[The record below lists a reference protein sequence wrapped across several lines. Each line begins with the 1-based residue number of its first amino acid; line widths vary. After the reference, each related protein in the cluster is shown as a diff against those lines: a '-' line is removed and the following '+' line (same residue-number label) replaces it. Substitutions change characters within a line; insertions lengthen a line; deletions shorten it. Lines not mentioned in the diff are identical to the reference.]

1 MSKYPQGK
9 NPQKKLD
16 PLMEGYLEYKA
27 TVERRSKN
35 TVKDIRCT
43 LRRVSEAMEEM
54 RPGKVLW
61 KLRLTDFIEWLD
73 RERRRGYSTQ
83 GLCKNA
89 SHLRGF
95 LDYVWR
101 SGRADRNVMSRF
113 YPEYRCKRREPQSLT
128 IEEAL
133 AMVQACPSKTPLE
146 RRDRMMVM
154 LLYGCGLR
162 TGELCSL
169 KIQDISTERR
179 ELHIK
184 HAKGDIE
191 RIIPLPEV
199 VYTELLAYLLE
210 RKAKRGYLFLTEAK
224 RRPIGQ
230 KVVSPVVHEA
240 AIRAG
245 ITRPVIP
252 KMLRHSFATHLMDRG
267 VDIAIIS
274 KLMGHAGPAE
284 SGVYLH
290 VLPGR
295 TKKAVDKLD

>member
-1 MSKYPQGK
+1 MGNVKPK
-9 NPQKKLD
+9 TTKKLD
-16 PLMEGYLEYKA
+16 PLMEGYLEYKE
-27 TVERRSKN
+27 TVERRSAG

-43 LRRVSEAMEEM
+43 LRRVTEAMEKL

-61 KLRLTDFIEWLD
+61 ELKLTDFIEWLD
-73 RERRRGYSTQ
+73 RERRRGYSVA

-95 LDYVWR
+95 LEYAWR
-101 SGRADRNVMSRF
+101 SGKSDRNVMSRF
-113 YPEYRCKRREPQSLT
+113 YPEYHCVKREPASLT

-133 AMVQACPSKTPLE
+133 AMIQACPSSTPLE
-146 RRDRMMVM
+146 RRDRMIVM

-162 TGELCSL
+162 TGELCAL
-169 KIQDISTERR
+169 KIQDILIEQRQ
-179 ELHIK
+179 LHVK

-191 RIIPLPEV
+191 RMIPLPEV

-210 RKAKRGYLFLTEAK
+210 RKVKQGPLFITEAK
-224 RRPIGQ
+224 RRPIQQRHVGT
-230 KVVSPVVHEA
+230 VVREA
-240 AIRAG
+240 AVRAG
-245 ITRPVIP
+245 IARQVTP

-274 KLMGHAGPAE
+274 KLMGHNGPGE

-290 VLPGR
+290 ILPGR
-295 TKKAVDKLD
+295 TEKAVEKLD

>member
-1 MSKYPQGK
+1 MSKESR
-9 NPQKKLD
+9 KKLD
-16 PLMEGYLEYKA
+16 PLMEGYLDYKK
-27 TVERRSKN
+27 TVERRGKG

-43 LRRVSEAMEEM
+43 LRRVSEAMEEL

-61 KLRLTDFIEWLD
+61 ELKLTDFIEWLD

-95 LDYVWR
+95 LDYAWR

-113 YPEYRCKRREPQSLT
+113 YPEYRCKKKEPLSLT
-128 IEEAL
+128 IEDAL
-133 AMVQACPSKTPLE
+133 AMVQVCPSKTPLE
-146 RRDRMMVM
+146 RRNRMMVM

-162 TGELCSL
+162 TGELCTL
-169 KIQDISTERR
+169 RIQDISTERR
-179 ELHIK
+179 ELHVK

-210 RKAKRGYLFLTEAK
+210 RKAKRGHLFLTEVK
-224 RRPIGQ
+224 RRPIQ
-230 KVVSPVVHEA
+230 QRHVRAVVHEA
-240 AIRAG
+240 AVRAD
-245 ITRPVIP
+245 IVHPVTP

-274 KLMGHAGPAE
+274 KLMGHAGPTE

-295 TKKAVDKLD
+295 KEKAVEKLD

>member
-1 MSKYPQGK
+1 MSKK
-9 NPQKKLD
+9 PQKKLD
-16 PLMEGYLEYKA
+16 PLMEGYLEYKE
-27 TVERRSKN
+27 TVERRKKG

-43 LRRVSEAMEEM
+43 LGRISKAMEEL

-61 KLRLTDFIEWLD
+61 ELKLTDFIEWLD
-73 RERRRGYSTQ
+73 RERRRGYSSK
-83 GLCKNA
+83 GLCKNV

-95 LDYVWR
+95 LNYVWR
-101 SGRADRNVMSRF
+101 SGRADRNVMSQF
-113 YPEYRCKRREPQSLT
+113 YPEYRCQQKEPETLT

-133 AMVQACPSKTPLE
+133 AMVQACPSTTPLE
-146 RRDRMMVM
+146 RRDRMMIM

-162 TGELCSL
+162 TGELCDL
-169 KIQDISTERR
+169 KITDISTERR

-184 HAKGDIE
+184 QAKGDIE

-199 VYTELLAYLLE
+199 VYTELLAYILE
-210 RKAKRGYLFLTEAK
+210 RKAKRGQLFLTEAK
-224 RRPIGQ
+224 RRPIQQRLVGT
-230 KVVSPVVHEA
+230 VVNEA
-240 AIRAG
+240 AVRSG
-245 ITRPVIP
+245 ITRRVIP

-274 KLMGHAGPAE
+274 KLMGHVGPVE

-295 TKKAVDKLD
+295 KEKAVEKLD

>member
-1 MSKYPQGK
+1 MSKK
-9 NPQKKLD
+9 SQKKLD
-16 PLMEGYLEYKA
+16 PLMEGYLDYKR
-27 TVERRSKN
+27 TVERRSED

-43 LRRVSEAMEEM
+43 LRRVSKAMEEL

-61 KLRLTDFIEWLD
+61 ELKLTDFIEWLD

-89 SHLRGF
+89 SHIRGF
-95 LDYVWR
+95 LDYAWR

-113 YPEYRCKRREPQSLT
+113 YPEYRCKKKEPRSLT
-128 IEEAL
+128 IEDAL
-133 AMVQACPSKTPLE
+133 AMVQLCPSKTPLE
-146 RRDRMMVM
+146 RRNRMMVM

-162 TGELCSL
+162 TGELCDL

-191 RIIPLPEV
+191 RIIPLPDV

-210 RKAKRGYLFLTEAK
+210 RKAKRGRLFLTEAK
-224 RRPIGQ
+224 RRPIPQ
-230 KVVSPVVHEA
+230 KHVGAVVREA
-240 AIRAG
+240 AVRAD
-245 ITRPVIP
+245 IVHPVTP

-267 VDIAIIS
+267 VDIAVIS
-274 KLMGHAGPAE
+274 KLMGHAGPTE

-295 TKKAVDKLD
+295 KRKAVDKLD

>member
-1 MSKYPQGK
+1 MSKK
-9 NPQKKLD
+9 SREKLD
-16 PLMEGYLEYKA
+16 PLMEGYLDYKR
-27 TVERRSKN
+27 TVERRGKE

-43 LRRVSEAMEEM
+43 LRRVSKAMEEL

-61 KLRLTDFIEWLD
+61 ELKLTDFIEWLD

-89 SHLRGF
+89 SHIRGF
-95 LDYVWR
+95 LDYAWR

-113 YPEYRCKRREPQSLT
+113 YPEYRCKKKEPLSLT
-128 IEEAL
+128 IEDAL

-146 RRDRMMVM
+146 RRNRMIVM

-162 TGELCSL
+162 TGELCAL

-179 ELHIK
+179 ELHVK

-210 RKAKRGYLFLTEAK
+210 RKAKRGHLFLTEAK
-224 RRPIGQ
+224 RRPIRQ
-230 KVVSPVVHEA
+230 KHVRAVVHEA
-240 AIRAG
+240 AVRAN
-245 ITRPVIP
+245 IVHPVTP
-252 KMLRHSFATHLMDRG
+252 KMLRHSFATHLMDRR
-267 VDIAIIS
+267 VDIAMIS
-274 KLMGHAGPAE
+274 KLMGHAGPTE

-295 TKKAVDKLD
+295 KRKAVDKLD

>member
-1 MSKYPQGK
+1 VSKT
-9 NPQKKLD
+9 PQKKLD
-16 PLMEGYLEYKA
+16 PLMEGYLEYKK
-27 TVERRSKN
+27 TVERRGKS

-43 LRRVSEAMEEM
+43 LRRVSEAMEEL

-61 KLRLTDFIEWLD
+61 ELKLTDFIEWLD

-95 LDYVWR
+95 LDYAWR
-101 SGRADRNVMSRF
+101 SSRADRNVMSRF
-113 YPEYRCKRREPQSLT
+113 YPEYRCKKKEPLSLT
-128 IEEAL
+128 IEDAL
-133 AMVQACPSKTPLE
+133 AMVQVCPSKTPLE
-146 RRDRMMVM
+146 RRNRMMVM

-162 TGELCSL
+162 TGELCAL

-179 ELHIK
+179 ELHVK

-210 RKAKRGYLFLTEAK
+210 RKAKRGQLFLTKAK
-224 RRPIGQ
+224 RRPIQQ
-230 KVVSPVVHEA
+230 KLVGAVVHA
-240 AIRAG
+240 AALRAD
-245 ITRPVIP
+245 IVHPVTP

-274 KLMGHAGPAE
+274 KLMGHAGPTE

-295 TKKAVDKLD
+295 KEKAVEKLD

>member
-1 MSKYPQGK
+1 MSKK
-9 NPQKKLD
+9 PQKKLD
-16 PLMEGYLEYKA
+16 PLMEGYLEYKQ
-27 TVERRSKN
+27 TVERRGKD

-43 LRRVSEAMEEM
+43 LRRISQAMEEL

-61 KLRLTDFIEWLD
+61 ELKLTDFIEWLD

-89 SHLRGF
+89 SHVRGF
-95 LDYVWR
+95 LEYAWR
-101 SGRADRNVMSRF
+101 SGKADRNVMSRF
-113 YPEYRCKRREPQSLT
+113 YPEYRCKQKEPESLT

-133 AMVQACPSKTPLE
+133 AMVQACPSKTLLQ
-146 RRDRMMVM
+146 RRDRMVVM

-162 TGELCSL
+162 TSELCAL
-169 KIQDISTERR
+169 KIQDISTERH

-191 RIIPLPEV
+191 RIIPLPEI
-199 VYTELLAYLLE
+199 VYTELLAYMLA
-210 RKAKRGYLFLTEAK
+210 RKAKRGHLFLTEVK
-224 RRPIGQ
+224 RRPIQQRLVGS
-230 KVVSPVVHEA
+230 VVREA
-240 AIRAG
+240 AMRAG

-274 KLMGHAGPAE
+274 KLMGHTGPTE

-295 TKKAVDKLD
+295 MEKAVEKLD